1 MSYIQY
7 MKPGSKF
14 WQNFGDAIQYSR
26 ATSTPDGGGAYY
38 ITSQAKEDLREQ
50 GKEDEAKQI
59 EKAEAVGTVGGAIA
73 GLTITNL
80 PTFIQTMK
88 WLGTP
93 SGKTLL
99 SNIGKDMLVGTT
111 GYLATDEASKAMTGK
126 TVGQQVADGLG
137 KVGLEK
143 VPYSIREGIG
153 NFVNPG
159 GWLTW
164 GGGSN
169 IANQLYMQGK
179 NLIGKGIQHVTPY
192 VKSAIITN
200 KLNKQIK
207 NTKLTKPLAKLNLQ
221 DGHLFHNGHV
231 EVSPAGYNGKKYTY
245 IHREAKPGA
254 LKIEEGKYK
263 SVRQPYGDNP
273 DLIWWDAKGHN
284 YGKKV
289 YVTKQGNDAIHVMS
303 NMEDLPISQVIERY
317 EPSYYVTKQKP
328 VNSVIEYTFDP
339 ISGAPIPHMPGKV
352 LNNKMS
358 YEEILTHP
366 VQLQTKATPPK
377 TSLAFFERQPAKIS
391 EAERLGISKGDRG
404 NLSRFQKEALEDLT
418 TYRNKWI
425 RQKYPQLDSNGN
437 IIWSNGTNKSF
448 LDTYVAP
455 LRGDQYKGV
464 QLYPHIKDDGS
475 YLMRMSMGSDDL
487 NGGFAGYD
495 GISTITL
502 TSPKMNAINQ
512 EIPIP
517 IEQASP
523 TLPKEGVKTFWVAL
537 QDVAQ
542 PGSYIS
548 GDFGGRPL
556 GYNLIR
562 QYNKIGTPIVSTTN
576 TGVRAIIGRNGYQNV
591 INELFRKIPW
601 KSHYDGLSTD
611 SYMALLKQGNRPGY
625 KLRFSKDGFTNWNHQ
640 SFENKYIQ
648 DLYEQALI
656 DPTKQQEFLKVFH
669 DWIAPY
675 GGHDAVIKNGKIIIP
690 QPFIV
695 RQKSGGSIKSK
706 KENKGKFAKVRDYVD
721 YKNNK

>member
-1 MSYIQY
+1 MSV
-7 MKPGSKF
+7 K
-14 WQNFGDAIQYSR
+14 QN
-26 ATSTPDGGGAYY
+26 
-38 ITSQAKEDLREQ
+38 
-50 GKEDEAKQI
+50 KQI
-59 EKAEAVGTVGGAIA
+59 LKLDDAANTAAYNEALQYFESLGFRGKTASDLAIEKVHNNVLFDAGTLPDVDIVAKAWGDGDDASRRENYQKAQKTKREEETKKQQSEFNQNIRNATDKWGYSIGSGLEMISGFTPLWWVAPAVRTGLNLSEGNYKGAALNA
-73 GLTITNL
+73 GLA
-80 PTFIQTMK
+80 F
-88 WLGTP
+88 
-93 SGKTLL
+93 
-99 SNIGKDMLVGTT
+99 
-111 GYLATDEASKAMTGK
+111 AA
-126 TVGQQVADGLG
+126 
-137 KVGLEK
+137 
-143 VPYSIREGIG
+143 PYA
-153 NFVNPG
+153 V
-159 GWLTW
+159 
-164 GGGSN
+164 
-169 IANQLYMQGK
+169 
-179 NLIGKGIQHVTPY
+179 GKGIQYISPY
-192 VKSAIITN
+192 AKSAILAN
-200 KLNKQIK
+200 KLNRQIR
-207 NTKLTKPLAKLNLQ
+207 NTKLPQSQLNVTELHPHSRVKVGDVEINDPNLAYRQAGESIAKEFPITGRQIPTVAESGYGIERATKPTGIILGKVPFKNPMYAQ
-221 DGHLFHNGHV
+221 GHLWYGIPQQKSTLSGLLVTNQPLQYANMTANTVNTPNIITSKDGLVTRVFDPNSNLFSVGTRRIP
-231 EVSPAGYNGKKYTY
+231 SPGQLNSTNTSSY
-245 IHREAKPGA
+245 I
-254 LKIEEGKYK
+254 
-263 SVRQPYGDNP
+263 
-273 DLIWWDAKGHN
+273 
-284 YGKKV
+284 
-289 YVTKQGNDAIHVMS
+289 
-303 NMEDLPISQVIERY
+303 Y
-317 EPSYYVTKQKP
+317 EPGYGYRK
-328 VNSVIEYTFDP
+328 VIT
-339 ISGAPIPHMPGKV
+339 
-352 LNNKMS
+352 
-358 YEEILTHP
+358 
-366 VQLQTKATPPK
+366 QQPK

-418 TYRNKWI
+418 IYRNKWI

-464 QLYPHIKDDGS
+464 QLYPHIEDDGS

-495 GISTITL
+495 GISAITL

-523 TLPKEGVKTFWVAL
+523 TLPKEGVKTFWEAL
-537 QDVAQ
+537 QDIAQ

-669 DWIAPY
+669 DWVAPY

-695 RQKSGGSIKSK
+695 RQKSGGSIHIK

>member
-1 MSYIQY
+1 MNYIQY
-7 MKPGSKF
+7 MKPGG
-14 WQNFGDAIQYSR
+14 NFGNKLKGGLKKFLKATAEASRMIKDSRINNPGAAMIRDAYSKGDNELAKQLTDEMQAANLTGIMIGSGAGPL
-26 ATSTPDGGGAYY
+26 ATGLATAPVTTVATLATGMVGGGAGAYV
-38 ITSQAKEDLREQ
+38 ID
-50 GKEDEAKQI
+50 
-59 EKAEAVGTVGGAIA
+59 KAINYSSDGQYTGWGDWVNKATNGAIGENTSGFFHPGA
-73 GLTITNL
+73 ILGGLVT
-80 PTFIQTMK
+80 
-88 WLGTP
+88 
-93 SGKTLL
+93 
-99 SNIGKDMLVGTT
+99 
-111 GYLATDEASKAMTGK
+111 
-126 TVGQQVADGLG
+126 G
-137 KVGLEK
+137 KVGNKIVGATNRGKLELL
-143 VPYSIREGIG
+143 
-153 NFVNPG
+153 N
-159 GWLTW
+159 
-164 GGGSN
+164 
-169 IANQLYMQGK
+169 
-179 NLIGKGIQHVTPY
+179 
-192 VKSAIITN
+192 SA
-200 KLNKQIK
+200 LNKQIK
-207 NTKLTKPLAKLNLQ
+207 NTKLSNKRIVEKNSDYLYHQEWPRKA
-221 DGHLFHNGHV
+221 DGIKRRGETV
-231 EVSPAGYNGKKYTY
+231 QVGKQL
-245 IHREAKPGA
+245 HSAVPRENDY
-254 LKIEEGKYK
+254 L
-263 SVRQPYGDNP
+263 
-273 DLIWWDAKGHN
+273 WWDKGMKT
-284 YGKKV
+284 YPAAPIVRVKKQSSLDIHPLTQDAPGIKHT
-289 YVTKQGNDAIHVMS
+289 YLND
-303 NMEDLPISQVIERY
+303 N
-317 EPSYYVTKQKP
+317 YYVTPAQST
-328 VNSVIEYTFDP
+328 NIDDMITFRQQPDG
-339 ISGAPIPHMPGKV
+339 SMAPYSTNRI

-358 YEEILTHP
+358 IDEMFQQPIINDLSNRNQ
-366 VQLQTKATPPK
+366 VPPK
-377 TSLAFFERQPAKIS
+377 TSLAFFERQPAKVS

-425 RQKYPQLDSNGN
+425 RQKYPQLDNNGN

-464 QLYPHIKDDGS
+464 QLYPHIEDDGS

-495 GISTITL
+495 GISAITL

-523 TLPKEGVKTFWVAL
+523 TLPKEGVKTFWAAL

-669 DWIAPY
+669 DWVAPY
-675 GGHDAVIKNGKIIIP
+675 GGHNAVIKNGKIIIP

-706 KENKGKFAKVRDYVD
+706 NKNKGKFAKVRDYVD